1 MPKSWKMLGAAAI
14 AAAMAASA
22 QAATAFDL
30 TAEFATDG
38 GSTLHAFMANVPG
51 AGVTEPFTMIVLG
64 TILLTVFRG
73 TRQV

>member
-1 MPKSWKMLGAAAI
+1 MPKPMKMLVAAAI

-22 QAATAFDL
+22 QAATVFDL

-38 GSTLHAFMANVPG
+38 GSTLQAFMANVPG
-51 AGVTEPFTMIVLG
+51 TGLTEPLTMIVLG
-64 TILLTVFRG
+64 TILLTVFKG